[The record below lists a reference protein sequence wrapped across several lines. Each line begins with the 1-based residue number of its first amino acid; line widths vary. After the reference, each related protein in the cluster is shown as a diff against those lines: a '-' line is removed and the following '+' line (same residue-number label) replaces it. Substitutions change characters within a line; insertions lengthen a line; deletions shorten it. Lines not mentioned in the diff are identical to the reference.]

1 MFDDDDD
8 DDDQCRVS
16 FMSIVAEWL
25 VEVKASSKDVDTNA
39 TVSDSVGKVIWAL
52 ALRGTAGWGIGQ
64 HWIDE
69 LRKGHRGKGRR

>member
-8 DDDQCRVS
+8 EGQWRVS

-39 TVSDSVGKVIWAL
+39 NVSDSVGKVIWAL
-52 ALRGTAGWGIGQ
+52 ALRGTAGWGIRQQG
-64 HWIDE
+64 IE
-69 LRKGHRGKGRR
+69 V